1 LTDSINAVA
10 AAYGVDPGQFVIAYT
25 AFAAKRLAD
34 APTDQQRAQWA
45 DNLVEAAVAA
55 RDIIAPIP
63 VPPPSID
70 PDTQASDTQQFSDE
84 MDRFL
89 MKDFTKGLAQE
100 EEAGGDEDDTGIGA
114 LQRLFEKQRNQPE

>member
-1 LTDSINAVA
+1 MTDSINAVA
-10 AAYGVDPGQFVIAYT
+10 AAYGVDPEQFVIAYT

-63 VPPPSID
+63 APPPPVEHPGYTVTPEDYIVS
-70 PDTQASDTQQFSDE
+70 
-84 MDRFL
+84 
-89 MKDFTKGLAQE
+89 E
-100 EEAGGDEDDTGIGA
+100 EVEEDEDEDTGIGA
-114 LQRLFEKQRNQPE
+114 LQRIFEQQRNQPE